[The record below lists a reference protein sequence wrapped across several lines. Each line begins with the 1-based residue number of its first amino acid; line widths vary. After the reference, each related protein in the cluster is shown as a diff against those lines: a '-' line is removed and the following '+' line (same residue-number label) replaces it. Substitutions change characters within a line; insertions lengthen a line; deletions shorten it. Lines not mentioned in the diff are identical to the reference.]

1 MHGRVRIVHWH
12 TLLGEHL
19 RRGGFSHTKRTSEAE
34 NEHWLAVD
42 QPALPQEAKQRQK
55 RQAENSEIVALDALK

>member
-12 TLLGEHL
+12 TFLDEHF
-19 RRGGFSHTKRTSEAE
+19 RRGGFSHTKRTSETE

-42 QPALPQEAKQRQK
+42 QLALPQEAKQRQK